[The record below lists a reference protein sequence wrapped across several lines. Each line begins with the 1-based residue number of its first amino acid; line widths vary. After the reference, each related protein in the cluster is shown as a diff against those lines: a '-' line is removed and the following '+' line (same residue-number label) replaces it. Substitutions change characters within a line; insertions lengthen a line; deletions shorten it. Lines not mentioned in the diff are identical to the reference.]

1 MNIRTRYINAGLLSA
16 AVLLLG
22 YAALNST
29 PASLARGAKDT
40 LADVSLTVGVAPNPY
55 NTEAEQLADKQQQLN
70 QEQATLTAEQ
80 TSAAQTQSTTD
91 RWGFYSLCVSGAL
104 FVLVAL
110 NFYLDMRRRRQAPA
124 AGAFSVD
131 LR

>member
-1 MNIRTRYINAGLLSA
+1 MTYINAGLFA
-16 AVLLLG
+16 AAIVFLG

-55 NTEAEQLADKQQQLN
+55 NTEAAQLAQKQEQLN
-70 QEQATLTAEQ
+70 QEQTRLTAEQ
-80 TSAAQTQSTTD
+80 SAAAQTQGTND
-91 RWGFYSLCVSGAL
+91 RWAFYSLCASAVL
-104 FVLVAL
+104 LVLVAV
-110 NFYLDMRRRRQAPA
+110 NFYLDMRRRRQPS
-124 AGAFSVD
+124 GQRFSVD